1 MNSGLAASTFAR
13 CVPPALPTFT
23 VALEDLL
30 HLCLRTA
37 QSLVYIAFFLL
48 TGSEGALTFT
58 PGLRLTGQGLWLAFW
73 GRASLCCLDL
83 SHRGGCRTCS
93 ILSSLAIVG
102 TKISCRVSRV
112 SCEVYLRRGTEVAL
126 PVYIST
132 FLLVFKLF
140 YKINYMIIFLNIIF
154 FFAGW
159 FPTESCQICHC
170 RIKGIWNLWQLSN
183 MRHLL
188 YLNFWFKLLPPES
201 LF

>member
-1 MNSGLAASTFAR
+1 MNSGLAANTFAC

-37 QSLVYIAFFLL
+37 QSLVYIAFFLP
-48 TGSEGALTFT
+48 TGSEEALTFT

-73 GRASLCCLDL
+73 GGASLCCLDH
-83 SHRGGCRTCS
+83 SHSGGCRTCS
-93 ILSSLAIVG
+93 ILSPLAIVG
-102 TKISCRVSRV
+102 TKISCHVSRV

-140 YKINYMIIFLNIIF
+140 YKINYMIIFLNVIF